1 MGTSIVMTS
10 GKGGTGKTTCC
21 AALASFLARSG
32 RRTLCVDCDAALR
45 DLDIVLG
52 LSEGVLYDFM
62 DAATG
67 RVELDTA
74 LTKHPQID
82 DLWFLSAPTELTE
95 DADTERL
102 RELMGELKARFDYIL
117 LDSPAGI
124 GPGFRLAASLA
135 DSAVIVTTG
144 DTSSLR
150 DGQRTAWEL
159 RALGICEIRL
169 LVNRV
174 RPRALRRVRRDIDD
188 IIDTVGA
195 RLLGV
200 VSEDPDVAE
209 AGDLGIPLLL
219 YGSRNAWGQLRD
231 AAARTA
237 GERVKLG
244 KIR

>member
-1 MGTSIVMTS
+1 MGTSIVIAS

-21 AALASFLARSG
+21 AALGSFLARSG

-45 DLDIVLG
+45 NLDIVLG

-74 LTKHPQID
+74 LTKHPQIEN
-82 DLWFLSAPTELTE
+82 LWFLSAPAEPAE
-95 DADTERL
+95 GADMERL
-102 RELMGELKARFDYIL
+102 QKLMGELKERFDYIL

-124 GPGFRLAASLA
+124 GPGFRLAATLA
-135 DSAVIVTTG
+135 DSAIIVTTG

-159 RALGICEIRL
+159 RALGVTELRL

-174 RPRALRRVRRDIDD
+174 RPRALRRIRRDIDD

-209 AGDLGIPLLL
+209 AGNLEVPLLL
-219 YGSRNAWGQLRD
+219 YGSRDAWGQLRD